1 MKTDMAWLF
10 LWLLSRP
17 CLQYATR
24 QCEGLW
30 GGIWKVEGQPY
41 DVSHTDPDWAQHA
54 MVCLQCCHHHRLPGC
69 WPWWVC
75 WLLCCNPHWH
85 VYLSHI
91 EQYAQHKCALCSL
104 GDCLLDQPQK
114 LLALPEDP
122 PGVSYSLSRQCELAF
137 GSGSKPCPYMQACS
151 KLWCTGKAKG
161 QLVCQT
167 RHFPWADGT
176 TCGSNKLC
184 YRGICTDRQNTT
196 KDKVS
201 DIQYLTAHKCSWFVS
216 HPWIFK

>member
-1 MKTDMAWLF
+1 MSNKTHTSWIC
-10 LWLLSRP
+10 S
-17 CLQYATR
+17 AT
-24 QCEGLW
+24 QMSNIL
-30 GGIWKVEGQPY
+30 KVWFA
-41 DVSHTDPDWAQHA
+41 SSTF
-54 MVCLQCCHHHRLPGC
+54 
-69 WPWWVC
+69 
-75 WLLCCNPHWH
+75 
-85 VYLSHI
+85 
-91 EQYAQHKCALCSL
+91 CSS

-114 LLALPEDP
+114 LLALPDDP

-137 GSGSKPCPYMQACS
+137 GSGSKPCPYMQPCS

-184 YRGICTDRQNTT
+184 YRGICIDKQNTT

-201 DIQYLTAHKCSWFVS
+201 DVLTTAYLYCILMLFNFNISLFVS
-216 HPWIFK
+216 LLSKDTNVSESCKLFL